1 MPAGAGD
8 STRGQAGANLSR
20 RERASSLSPSVALL
34 LSLAGVL
41 LLLRLKVHPGL
52 AVFLGSLILSFLV
65 LPPRQTPILML
76 STLTSLQTLRLIG
89 IIICA
94 LSLSKLMELKG
105 LLLKLAHTLESIG
118 PRLAMHVVPSV
129 IAMVPMPGG
138 ALVSAIALKDLARR
152 LGLAPAEAT
161 FINFWFRHIWELAI
175 PVYPAVIAASVVLSV
190 SLSSIVTTMWPVV
203 PLMAVCGGIASY
215 RILRNSHAERA
226 ESLTGSRL
234 VVELF
239 RASWPVLLLIGLVL
253 GGIEAA
259 LAFLAAGLL
268 LAVQQRAS
276 KDEIKQSLK
285 YGFGPRVLF
294 LLYSVMLYK
303 GVVEQSGAAYT
314 LFTDMQTIGMPPA
327 VILVALPALVGFAT
341 GLSMAFVGISFPLLL
356 PFMSVSG
363 DISGYALFLAYVGG
377 GVGYMLSP
385 LHLCLTLSSEF
396 FGARLGDVYRL
407 MVPPLLAVLAVAL
420 VAYLSF

>member
-1 MPAGAGD
+1 
-8 STRGQAGANLSR
+8 
-20 RERASSLSPSVALL
+20 
-34 LSLAGVL
+34 
-41 LLLRLKVHPGL
+41 
-52 AVFLGSLILSFLV
+52 
-65 LPPRQTPILML
+65 ML
-76 STLTSLQTLRLIG
+76 
-89 IIICA
+89 
-94 LSLSKLMELKG
+94 
-105 LLLKLAHTLESIG
+105 
-118 PRLAMHVVPSV
+118 
-129 IAMVPMPGG
+129 
-138 ALVSAIALKDLARR
+138 
-152 LGLAPAEAT
+152 
-161 FINFWFRHIWELAI
+161 
-175 PVYPAVIAASVVLSV
+175 
-190 SLSSIVTTMWPVV
+190 PVV
-203 PLMAVCGGIASY
+203 PLMAVFGGIASY
-215 RILRNSHAERA
+215 RILRNSDAERA
-226 ESLTGSRL
+226 ASLTGRQL

-239 RASWPVLLLIGLVL
+239 RAAWPVLLLLGLVL

-276 KDEIKQSLK
+276 KDEIKQALK

-303 GVVEQSGAAYT
+303 GIVEQSGAAYT

-327 VILVALPALVGFAT
+327 VILVALPAVVGFAT

-356 PFMSVSG
+356 PFMSVAG

-407 MVPPLLAVLAVAL
+407 MAPPLLAVLAVAL